1 MPKPYY
7 GGSSKKSTPK
17 AKKEKA
23 PQKKAPAPQKPQG
36 DGEQLSLLGEA
47 S

>member
-7 GGSSKKSTPK
+7 GGSKKSTPK
-17 AKKEKA
+17 AKKEKK
-23 PQKKAPAPQKPQG
+23 PQQKPAAPQKPQG
-36 DGEQLSLLGEA
+36 DSEQLSLLGEA